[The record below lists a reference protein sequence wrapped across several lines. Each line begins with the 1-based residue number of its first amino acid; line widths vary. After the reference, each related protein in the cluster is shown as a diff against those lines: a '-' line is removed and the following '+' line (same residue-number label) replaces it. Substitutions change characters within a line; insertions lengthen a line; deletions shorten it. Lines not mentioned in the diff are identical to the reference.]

1 MNLKKIEQQELQ
13 KRFARRRILN
23 VVPGTEKRK
32 MTNEEY
38 KAWREAN
45 NRKRFGFST
54 TSRWNGG
61 AQNVKTNRGNVT
73 VPEIKKSDI
82 TMANKAP
89 AKTPE
94 RRAFVPEAIRDL
106 I

>member
-1 MNLKKIEQQELQ
+1 MQ

-23 VVPGTEKRK
+23 IVPGTEKRK
-32 MTNEEY
+32 MTSEEY
-38 KAWREAN
+38 TAWREAN

-54 TSRWNGG
+54 SSRWTGG
-61 AQNVKTNRGNVT
+61 AKSVTTYKGNVT

-82 TMANKAP
+82 TMAKKAP